1 MSVEAYEAA
10 VNLLH
15 RATTPSG
22 IVASRH
28 DILNYRRVF
37 CRDAMICGLAG
48 LLWEDEIIV
57 QGLKTSLETLA
68 EHQGA
73 QGQIPSNVQRDTAG
87 KGDRV
92 SYGGL
97 AGRVDTIPWFVI
109 GACHYADML
118 GDSSFT
124 QRIESSVKRGLD
136 LLEVWEYN
144 SGGLVYVPQSG
155 EWADEYILHG
165 YTLYVQLLRLW
176 ALRGAASLLGDSV
189 LLKQA
194 EGLSS

>member
-68 EHQGA
+68 EHQE
-73 QGQIPSNVQRDTAG
+73 P
-87 KGDRV
+87 K
-92 SYGGL
+92 
-97 AGRVDTIPWFVI
+97 
-109 GACHYADML
+109 
-118 GDSSFT
+118 
-124 QRIESSVKRGLD
+124 VKFLPTFKETR
-136 LLEVWEYN
+136 LEKEIV
-144 SGGLVYVPQSG
+144 
-155 EWADEYILHG
+155 
-165 YTLYVQLLRLW
+165 
-176 ALRGAASLLGDSV
+176 
-189 LLKQA
+189 
-194 EGLSS
+194 